1 MIVLCESY
9 SHEIYDVSQDGTTL
23 MAVDGISGELLWK
36 RRIESVVAA
45 VYGVGKQSTWIPLE
59 VVDESDVF
67 THGYSNAMSRQG
79 TDPMGLS
86 PSPSTLPVS
95 NDGGLIPY
103 GESSDQLHRLGR
115 YETSIFV
122 SSKFDPLGSDS
133 SYAENEY
140 PQLTM
145 NQDSEV
151 LPLQPR
157 TSGHSG
163 GFSPADSSVFPG
175 NPPDIMIDAIT
186 PPLSHRTEH
195 GLYLTW
201 TIVYGIVAV
210 ILVAIAFVR
219 VKYIRQKRK
228 WENTPSLDPT
238 SAPSGS
244 GDGILKDRSL
254 NSDGIVLP
262 PAAQRGSVL
271 DNMSRSKDN
280 LPVRSLSLGA
290 MASPSGTYEKKYFM
304 SVAEKDDI
312 SSSPVIVRKPEDEE
326 QSVATTATPTVGRST
341 LPLESPSDKAQL
353 MQQPDNIDGIPLVR
367 YSRYRFEF
375 KELSPLG
382 EGGFGTV
389 FRCENALD
397 SREYAIKKIR
407 IKSQLGLDGKVTKQF
422 SRKLHRVLREVKIL
436 ALLDHPNIVRYCKY
450 STWYQTCIHLYFC
463 SPCSCLF
470 SHSRYGV
477 VRIG

>member
-1 MIVLCESY
+1 MCQKFALIILCEYY
-9 SHEIYDVSQDGTTL
+9 SHEIDDVLQDGTTL

-67 THGYSNAMSRQG
+67 THGHSN
-79 TDPMGLS
+79 S

-122 SSKFDPLGSDS
+122 SSKFDPLGLDS

-145 NQDSEV
+145 DQDSEV

-175 NPPDIMIDAIT
+175 NPPDIMIDV
-186 PPLSHRTEH
+186 SHRTEH

-210 ILVAIAFVR
+210 IFLLVAFVR

-244 GDGILKDRSL
+244 GDGIVKDRSL

-262 PAAQRGSVL
+262 PAAQRGSAFG
-271 DNMSRSKDN
+271 DMSRSKDN
-280 LPVRSLSLGA
+280 LPVVRSLSLGA

-312 SSSPVIVRKPEDEE
+312 SSSPVILRKPEDEE

-341 LPLESPSDKAQL
+341 TLPPESPSDKAQL
-353 MQQPDNIDGIPLVR
+353 IQQPDNIDGIPLVR

-422 SRKLHRVLREVKIL
+422 SQKLHRVLREVKIL

-450 STWYQTCIHLYFC
+450 STWASILLSFVFC
-463 SPCSCLF
+463 SPCFCLIL
-470 SHSRYGV
+470 HSRYGV
-477 VRIG
+477 ARIG

>member
-1 MIVLCESY
+1 
-9 SHEIYDVSQDGTTL
+9 

-45 VYGVGKQSTWIPLE
+45 VYGVGKESTWIPLE

-67 THGYSNAMSRQG
+67 THGHSNAMSRQG
-79 TDPMGLS
+79 NDPMEIS
-86 PSPSTLPVS
+86 PSPSTLAVS

-133 SYAENEY
+133 SYADNEY

-201 TIVYGIVAV
+201 TIVYVIVAV
-210 ILVAIAFVR
+210 ILVVIAFAR
-219 VKYIRQKRK
+219 AKYIRQKRK

-244 GDGILKDRSL
+244 GDGIVKDRSL

-262 PAAQRGSVL
+262 PAAQRGSAFG
-271 DNMSRSKDN
+271 DMSRSKDN
-280 LPVRSLSLGA
+280 LPVVRSLSLGA

-341 LPLESPSDKAQL
+341 TLPLESPSDKAQL
-353 MQQPDNIDGIPLVR
+353 IQQPDNIDGIPLVR

-422 SRKLHRVLREVKIL
+422 SQKLHRVLREVKIL
-436 ALLDHPNIVRYCKY
+436 ALLDHPNIVRYCKC
-450 STWYQTCIHLYFC
+450 STLWASNLLSFVFC
-463 SPCSCLF
+463 SHCFCLIL
-470 SHSRYGV
+470 HSRYGV
-477 VRIG
+477 ARIG